1 MSMTEIE
8 LVVIKDELHD
18 VERTLRKILNEP
30 YDAFMIGFQAK
41 NSKSCMCELLAI
53 YDSSKGRV
61 SYKIPVMDSGSSLKV
76 TEVSK
81 SLNTAQYK
89 KRFMSEEA
97 VNLGCQITR
106 FMSVICDIS
115 ADVKSVKLN
124 YDNTLNIKLE
134 SGEKIRG

>member
-1 MSMTEIE
+1 MGMTEIG

-18 VERTLRKILNEP
+18 VERTLRKILSEP

-41 NSKSCMCELLAI
+41 NSKSCMCELLAV
-53 YDSSKGRV
+53 YDSSKGRS
-61 SYKIPVMDSGSSLKV
+61 SYKIPVMDGGSSFKV
-76 TEVSK
+76 SEVSR
-81 SLNTAQYK
+81 SLNATQYK
-89 KRFMSEEA
+89 KRFTPEEA

-115 ADVKSVKLN
+115 VDVKSVKLN
-124 YDNTLNIKLE
+124 YDDTLNIKLE

>member
-76 TEVSK
+76 TEVFK
-81 SLNTAQYK
+81 SLNTTQYK
-89 KRFMSEEA
+89 KRFTSEEA
-97 VNLGCQITR
+97 VNLDCQITR

-115 ADVKSVKLN
+115 TDVKSVKLN
-124 YDNTLNIKLE
+124 YDDTLNIKLE